1 MGGEVLPRPGSKD
14 AQISREKPT
23 VSKGFKGLAQIME
36 PEKRG
41 TKENLSLQQ
50 DQKEK
55 ARQFNLNNLKN
66 LSVDK

>member
-36 PEKRG
+36 SEKVISR
-41 TKENLSLQQ
+41 T
-50 DQKEK
+50 
-55 ARQFNLNNLKN
+55 LKFKSK
-66 LSVDK
+66 LK